1 MSIFS
6 YKVSPQQ
13 IAADSRAW
21 DDMLDEAALKY
32 RVSNL
37 KEMGRIGVPQNLPGM
52 GTGQTPDVV
61 QVPAP
66 QPQVQPQLGAVAVPK
81 KPPVPMSPEAVSEQ
95 RAADKAAP
103 PQRLANANLLRAVMM
118 AESGGDPL
126 AVSPKG
132 AMGRYQV
139 MPATAKNPGF
149 GIQPAA
155 DTSAAELDRV
165 GKQYLGK
172 MLERYDGDID
182 RALAAYNWGP
192 GKADKWD
199 GSFDTLP
206 TETRKYIMK
215 IRAQIGS
222 DMLPFEAEEVGRAP
236 GVVPPESTSAPATA
250 QPTPAPAQAGLAQ
263 PTTEATI
270 NNKGR
275 ERQVPSGVTEQG
287 GAAKTEIADIEQA
300 QPPAKMIVTPAP
312 QIGPKIQ
319 NLAEYRR
326 MAEIRANFYM
336 ERGNPRYIQEL
347 AKLEQTDAT
356 LKHLLAQRSLDVLER
371 MNNPSLL
378 NELGYAGAGVTVQ
391 PRSDGKFQMV
401 ANGQVVDVVTKGQLI
416 SRVRNTMDQDY
427 AAGIRAAQAAAA
439 TAERTANFEL
449 RNTVILENAK
459 GQFTLAKAQ
468 IDNAKFFK
476 GGDDRTYT
484 RDTQGN
490 IYVVEDTEAPN
501 ENGEM
506 EPVTRLKM
514 VPGAGTGGFSIN
526 DYNR

>member
-1 MSIFS
+1 
-6 YKVSPQQ
+6 
-13 IAADSRAW
+13 
-21 DDMLDEAALKY
+21 
-32 RVSNL
+32 
-37 KEMGRIGVPQNLPGM
+37 
-52 GTGQTPDVV
+52 
-61 QVPAP
+61 
-66 QPQVQPQLGAVAVPK
+66 
-81 KPPVPMSPEAVSEQ
+81 
-95 RAADKAAP
+95 
-103 PQRLANANLLRAVMM
+103 
-118 AESGGDPL
+118 
-126 AVSPKG
+126 
-132 AMGRYQV
+132 
-139 MPATAKNPGF
+139 
-149 GIQPAA
+149 
-155 DTSAAELDRV
+155 
-165 GKQYLGK
+165 
-172 MLERYDGDID
+172 
-182 RALAAYNWGP
+182 
-192 GKADKWD
+192 
-199 GSFDTLP
+199 
-206 TETRKYIMK
+206 
-215 IRAQIGS
+215 
-222 DMLPFEAEEVGRAP
+222 
-236 GVVPPESTSAPATA
+236 
-250 QPTPAPAQAGLAQ
+250 
-263 PTTEATI
+263 
-270 NNKGR
+270 
-275 ERQVPSGVTEQG
+275 VPSGVTEQG